1 MNFKEYLKEARSQN
15 WYGVDKD
22 GTVII
27 SHKDGGGLSND
38 LVTKTI
44 DVYQR
49 ETGKRLSIKFSDKKY
64 SEGDTFKESKIDE
77 ASKIKVQ
84 PYADGWLVMKSQKIL
99 TKLMKEY
106 DTDSPIEDEGD
117 VESLEDVVAMIS
129 EIVDRNS

>member
-1 MNFKEYLKEARSQN
+1 MKFTDYLKE
-15 WYGVDKD
+15 
-22 GTVII
+22 
-27 SHKDGGGLSND
+27 SN
-38 LVTKTI
+38 
-44 DVYQR
+44 
-49 ETGKRLSIKFSDKKY
+49 
-64 SEGDTFKESKIDE
+64 IDE

-129 EIVDRNS
+129 EIVERNEK